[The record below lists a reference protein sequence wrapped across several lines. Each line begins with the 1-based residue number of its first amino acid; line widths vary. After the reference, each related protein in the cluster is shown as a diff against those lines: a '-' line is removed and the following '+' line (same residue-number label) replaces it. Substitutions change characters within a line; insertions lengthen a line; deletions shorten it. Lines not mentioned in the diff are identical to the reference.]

1 MQLYLVTQA
10 NAKDSIITITIEDET
25 SQQIYLIQV
34 PTEQIKE
41 IVKNYWSA
49 KVAVDAKVT
58 NAGVVLLEDIRVAA

>member
-1 MQLYLVTQA
+1 VL
-10 NAKDSIITITIEDET
+10 ICHRTIEDET

-49 KVAVDAKVT
+49 KVTVDAKVT
-58 NAGVVLLEDIRVAA
+58 NAGVVLLEGIRVAA

>member
-1 MQLYLVTQA
+1 MFTQV
-10 NAKDSIITITIEDET
+10 NAKENIITIEDKT

-41 IVKNYWSA
+41 IVKKYWSA

-58 NAGVVLLEDIRVAA
+58 NAGVVLLKGIRIEA